1 MVLKV
6 IRIFPRS
13 FFCCV
18 SFSLFVFAIESCKD
32 KPKAMKP
39 KESPPPI
46 VDIVVASPQQV
57 TNSVE
62 ANGTVLA
69 NEYVELHPEVS
80 GRITYLNVKEGD
92 HVAQGTVIARINDAD
107 LAAQMQKSKVLLDIA
122 QKTEDRYKKLLDVNG
137 INQSDYDAAVNTV
150 QGLQAD
156 IAYTQTLIDKTI
168 IKAPF
173 SGVVGLR
180 QVSPGAFVTSANI
193 IATIQQLDKIKIDFT
208 IPEQYSYLIK
218 KGSNVDVEVDA
229 VKQIKKK
236 AVIIATEPQINQNS
250 RNLLVRTI
258 LQNGT
263 ASPGSFVKVYVA
275 SDVDKKAIMI
285 PTNSII
291 PDDKNNQVVLVKN
304 GQASFTNV
312 QTGLRLAN
320 NVEITK
326 GINAGDSVVV
336 TGVLFV
342 RAKNP
347 VKVRSVKK
355 LDELAK

>member
-1 MVLKV
+1 MILNAIKV
-6 IRIFPRS
+6 FPRS
-13 FFCCV
+13 FFYCF
-18 SFSLFVFAIESCKD
+18 SFSLFVFAIVSCKD

-39 KESPPPI
+39 KESPPPV
-46 VDIVVASPQQV
+46 VDIIVASAQQI
-57 TNSVE
+57 TNSIE

-92 HVAQGTVIARINDAD
+92 HVAQGTIIARINDAD

-122 QKTEDRYKKLLDVNG
+122 QKTEERYKKLLDVNG
-137 INQSDYDAAVNTV
+137 INQSDYDASVNTV

-156 IAYTQTLIDKTI
+156 IAYTQTLIDKTV

-208 IPEQYSYLIK
+208 IPEQYSYVIK
-218 KGSNVDVEVDA
+218 KGSTVDVEVDA
-229 VKQIKKK
+229 SKQIKNK

-263 ASPGSFVKVYVA
+263 ANPGSFVKVYVT

-304 GQASFTNV
+304 GQAAFTNV
-312 QTGLRLAN
+312 QIGLRLAN

-326 GINAGDSVVV
+326 GINPGDSVVV

-347 VKVRSVKK
+347 VKVRSVKT
-355 LDELAK
+355 LEDLAK

>member
-1 MVLKV
+1 MVLNV

-13 FFCCV
+13 FFYCV
-18 SFSLFVFAIESCKD
+18 SFFLIVFATTSCKD

-39 KESPPPI
+39 KESPPPV
-46 VDIVVASPQQV
+46 VDIIVASPQQV
-57 TNSVE
+57 TNSIE

-80 GRITYLNVKEGD
+80 GRITYLNVQEGD

-122 QKTEDRYKKLLDVNG
+122 QKTEERYKKLLDVNG
-137 INQSDYDAAVNTV
+137 INQSDYDASVNTV

-208 IPEQYSYLIK
+208 IPEQYSYVIK
-218 KGSNVDVEVDA
+218 KGGTVDVEVDA
-229 VKQIKKK
+229 AKQIKKK

-263 ASPGSFVKVYVA
+263 ANPGSFVKVYVT

-291 PDDKNNQVVLVKN
+291 PDDKNNQVVIVKN
-304 GQASFTNV
+304 GQAVFTNV
-312 QTGLRLAN
+312 ETGLRLAN

-347 VKVRSVKK
+347 VKVRSIKT
-355 LDELAK
+355 LEDMAK

>member
-1 MVLKV
+1 
-6 IRIFPRS
+6 
-13 FFCCV
+13 
-18 SFSLFVFAIESCKD
+18 
-32 KPKAMKP
+32 MKP

-46 VDIVVASPQQV
+46 VDIIIASPQQV
-57 TNSVE
+57 TNSIE

-80 GRITYLNVKEGD
+80 GRITYLDVKEGD
-92 HVAQGTVIARINDAD
+92 HVVKGTVIARINDAD
-107 LAAQMQKSKVLLDIA
+107 LAAQMQKSKVQLDIA
-122 QKTEDRYKKLLDVNG
+122 QKTEERYKKLLDVNG

-150 QGLQAD
+150 QGLLAD
-156 IAYTQTLIDKTI
+156 IAYTQTLIDKTVI
-168 IKAPF
+168 RAPF
-173 SGVVGLR
+173 SGTVGLR

-193 IATIQQLDKIKIDFT
+193 IASIQQLDKIKIDFT
-208 IPEQYSYLIK
+208 IPEQYSYVIK
-218 KGSNVDVEVDA
+218 KGGTVDVEVDA
-229 VKQIKKK
+229 AKQIRKK

-263 ASPGSFVKVYVA
+263 ANPGSFVKVYVI

-291 PDDKNNQVVLVKN
+291 PDDKNNQVVVVKE
-304 GQASFTNV
+304 GKAVFTNV
-312 QTGLRLAN
+312 QTGLRQAN

-355 LDELAK
+355 TEELAKLNSD